1 MRGSGC
7 RHRGEDENM
16 ITHLSDDF
24 FIISISHVIS
34 KSLGYHRA
42 WNKNETSTERANA
55 WDKAL
60 LYFTEI
66 ITSYDFV
73 WFIEDDVHIHSLS
86 SFLRVHEDAMREK
99 ADFTTKFITK
109 KKFQKLYLKSPLY
122 NSLVCACG
130 LCDELPVTLC
140 VHRVLAYLV

>member
-34 KSLGYHRA
+34 KSLGYHGA
-42 WNKNETSTERANA
+42 WKKNETSTVRANA

-66 ITSYDFV
+66 MTSYDFV
-73 WFIEDDVHIHSLS
+73 WFLEDDVYIHSLS

-109 KKFQKLYLKSPLY
+109 KKFQKL
-122 NSLVCACG
+122 
-130 LCDELPVTLC
+130 
-140 VHRVLAYLV
+140 